1 IRERSSLGETS
12 NRGCRPFSM
21 PPNPARLNS
30 SHFWASSFSGWALVM
45 RQMFSSLR
53 PSVWRGKRAA
63 WAASGKQTCSGPTAW
78 VRIERLTLWPFSYWK
93 VRYSVGVG
101 CQGGEIRLGGGEQLL
116 DVLVKLE
123 LVIFNG
129 QQIVPSALQHD
140 VASRLGLR
148 VQGIQRDE
156 TAFQVQVGKEFLRPG
171 DLVGL
176 AVDHRAGQVVL
187 AGHAEGGEHAVTAA
201 MIGLL
206 AIHSNQLVLGCWAAQ
221 LLLHL
226 PQDLLELGP
235 TDLLQQAPEG
245 RLAGGWVAPLAL
257 ADA

>member
-1 IRERSSLGETS
+1 
-12 NRGCRPFSM
+12 
-21 PPNPARLNS
+21 
-30 SHFWASSFSGWALVM
+30 
-45 RQMFSSLR
+45 
-53 PSVWRGKRAA
+53 
-63 WAASGKQTCSGPTAW
+63 
-78 VRIERLTLWPFSYWK
+78 
-93 VRYSVGVG
+93 VGVG
-101 CQGGEIRLGGGEQLL
+101 FQGGKIRLGGGEQLL

-156 TAFQVQVGKEFLRPG
+156 TALQVQVGKEFLRHG

-176 AVDHRAGQVVL
+176 GVDQCAGQVVL

-206 AIHSNQLVLGCWAAQ
+206 AIHSNQLVLGSRAAQ
-221 LLLHL
+221 PLLNLE
-226 PQDLLELGP
+226 QGLLEMGP
-235 TDLLQQAPEG
+235 TDFLQQTPEG
-245 RLAGGWVAPLAL
+245 RLAGGRVAPLAL
-257 ADA
+257 ANA